1 MLTYQKYQLNWCCKR
16 FFYQLWCFNAI
27 PLNMMS
33 LDHFRWLKPKSRLLV
48 VQHPHRLTVSPPRLW
63 WSHRGVETACPGY
76 FLFKAIPKT
85 ISTTKNLG
93 AEWSG
98 LDILRT
104 TAWDKTKWAF
114 TTTID
119 CIDYK
124 YKAQIKRQQQMSEHT
139 TDPRPLD
146 IVTPS
151 SSHTKPWLA
160 SRSSWSSSCWR
171 AAVSPLSCFSLRFT
185 STIHKSTSTIH
196 KDDFTQERISDERD
210 AVINRFLF
218 TCWLKSTLSCSL
230 PEEKKGKVKE
240 NNQKHMK
247 EVCFA

>member
-1 MLTYQKYQLNWCCKR
+1 MIEAKVKATCSAASPSTDCEPAKALVKPPGCQDCLPWIFFVQGNSFNHLN
-16 FFYQLWCFNAI
+16 N
-27 PLNMMS
+27 
-33 LDHFRWLKPKSRLLV
+33 
-48 VQHPHRLTVSPPRLW
+48 
-63 WSHRGVETACPGY
+63 
-76 FLFKAIPKT
+76 
-85 ISTTKNLG
+85 KNLG

-171 AAVSPLSCFSLRFT
+171 AAVSPLSCFSLRST
-185 STIHKSTSTIH
+185 STIHKSISTIQ

-210 AVINRFLF
+210 AVNML
-218 TCWLKSTLSCSL
+218 TCYK
-230 PEEKKGKVKE
+230 
-240 NNQKHMK
+240 
-247 EVCFA
+247 